1 MPLENTY
8 TLDTQH
14 SSPGFPRLAGVGCF
28 NYIAKKSSHRGGQYR
43 DLVRSYA
50 GQKTPT
56 RRKGIQI
63 MRIVTVLAVALLGT
77 SSLAVA
83 QHAQAAIQHYQL
95 NIPHESLDMALNDLA
110 QQTGLQVGRFS
121 GRIDGSAMVGP
132 VRGDQTPEQ
141 ALKTLLYKTGLAYK
155 IVGDTTFA
163 VYNPKDPTLST
174 TALTITDSSSR
185 LSQGDPSQLSPQ
197 SSVPSPRTSGPV
209 QNSDAE
215 SSSNKDSTPDARL
228 SEIVVTAQKRT
239 ERLIDVPMSVTA
251 LSGESLQQAGAV
263 NFGDYIA
270 SVPGVAFASTGF
282 LDRIYIRGLA
292 DTISSQ
298 AASATGI
305 YLDEANL
312 TESTANIGDVGT
324 FDIQRVEVLR
334 GPQGTLYG
342 DSSMGGTVRVITN
355 KPDLNRFDA
364 VVDETLS
371 GTHHGGLN
379 DTSNLM
385 LNAPIIDGVLGMR
398 FVAGYSHTAGFIDNV
413 ATGQDRIN
421 PDRTERVRFLTEYDP
436 SDQLHLLLSFNY
448 VENRQDFGPYE
459 DVNLPPYDVSR
470 QYAEFSDYRMKVY
483 GLTVN
488 YDFGWANLT
497 SATNYLDKFN
507 EYVKDLTPVFLPLI
521 QSAIPT
527 TLPADTGV
535 GLTFVFPNREV
546 TQEIRLNS
554 TNQGQLHWLVGAY
567 YSLFK
572 PPVGVQQFLTNS
584 ALTQDINLYT
594 GDEYLRRDQYAG
606 FGEVTWSATSKL
618 DLTFGLRQFHFDYR
632 ATDFATGTVFG
643 SSPWATV
650 SASETNHV
658 VKYRVSY
665 KLSEDNLVYA
675 QAAQGY
681 RPGGPLGGYVSEDVT
696 ELKALG
702 YGTPPTQYVSDKV
715 WDYEVGSKNA
725 FLDGKVTLNGDIYYI
740 NWQDIQI
747 ALNLPD
753 GTQIISNA
761 GNAVSKGAELEAA
774 LHPLTGLDLRASA
787 AFTDAT
793 FSQTLADIETVA
805 GGRVPD
811 VPRWTYSFS
820 PVYTHDLGGNVTG
833 YARGDL
839 THVGS
844 RTNDLPGA
852 EAGTLIVESSYTTLN
867 VRLGARFSGWETSF
881 FVNNVTDVKGILNT
895 VASFRTY
902 EAFTTPRTIGVHVSK
917 EL

>member
-1 MPLENTY
+1 
-8 TLDTQH
+8 
-14 SSPGFPRLAGVGCF
+14 
-28 NYIAKKSSHRGGQYR
+28 
-43 DLVRSYA
+43 
-50 GQKTPT
+50 
-56 RRKGIQI
+56 
-63 MRIVTVLAVALLGT
+63 MRIITVLAVALLGT

-83 QHAQAAIQHYQL
+83 QHAQASIQHYQL
-95 NIPHESLDMALNDLA
+95 NIPHESLDTALKDLA
-110 QQTGLQVGRFS
+110 QQTGLQVGRF
-121 GRIDGSAMVGP
+121 GEKIDGSAMVGP

-163 VYNPKDPTLST
+163 VYNPKDPTPAT
-174 TALTITDSSSR
+174 TGLTGTDSSRR
-185 LSQGDPSQLSPQ
+185 LSQGDSSQLNPQ
-197 SSVPSPRTSGPV
+197 SSVPGPRAPSPV

-215 SSSNKDSTPDARL
+215 SGSNKDSTAADRL
-228 SEIVVTAQKRT
+228 DEIVVTAQKRT

-251 LSGESLQQAGAV
+251 LSGESLQQAGAA
-263 NFGDYIA
+263 NFADYIA
-270 SVPGVAFASTGF
+270 GVPGVAFASTGF

-312 TESTANIGDVGT
+312 TESTSNIGDVGT

-342 DSSMGGTVRVITN
+342 DSSMGGTVRIITN
-355 KPDLNRFDA
+355 KPDLEHFGA

-379 DTSNLM
+379 DMSNLM
-385 LNAPIIDGVLGMR
+385 LNAPIIDGVLGVR
-398 FVAGYSHTAGFIDNV
+398 FVAGYSHVAGFIDNL
-413 ATGQDRIN
+413 ATGQDKIN
-421 PDRTERVRFLTEYDP
+421 PDRTERVRFLTAYDP
-436 SDQLHLLLSFNY
+436 SERLHVLLSFNY
-448 VENRQDFGPYE
+448 VENRQDFGPYQ
-459 DVNLPPYDVSR
+459 DIDLPPYTVSR

-483 GLTVN
+483 GLTLN

-497 SATNYLDKFN
+497 SATNYLDKSN
-507 EYVKDLTPVFLPLI
+507 EYVKDLTPVFLPAV
-521 QSAIPT
+521 QAAVPE
-527 TLPADTGV
+527 TLPANTGV

-554 TNQGQLHWLVGAY
+554 TNPGPLHWLVGAY

-572 PPVGVQQFLTNS
+572 PPVGLQQFLTNS
-584 ALTQDINLYT
+584 ALTQNIDLYT
-594 GDEYLRRDQYAG
+594 GDQYLRRDQYAG
-606 FGEVTWSATSKL
+606 FGELTWSATSKL
-618 DLTFGLRQFHFDYR
+618 DLTFGLRQFHFDYS
-632 ATDFATGTVFG
+632 ASDFATGTVFG
-643 SSPWATV
+643 SSPLETV

-658 VKYRVSY
+658 VKYRLNY
-665 KLSEDNLVYA
+665 KLSADNLIYA
-675 QAAQGY
+675 QAAQGF
-681 RPGGPLGGYVSEDVT
+681 RPGGPLGGFVSEDVT
-696 ELKALG
+696 ELKAVG
-702 YGTPPTQYVSDKV
+702 YATPPSQYISDKV

-725 FLDGKVTLNGDIYYI
+725 FLDGKVTLSADVYYI
-740 NWQDIQI
+740 DWKDIQI

-761 GNAVSKGAELEAA
+761 GNAVSKGVEFEAA
-774 LHPLTGLDLRASA
+774 LHPLAGLELRASA

-793 FSQTLADIETVA
+793 FSQTLPDIETVA

-820 PVYTHDLGGNVTG
+820 PVYTRELGGNVAG

-852 EAGTLIVESSYTTLN
+852 EAGSLIVESGYTTLN
-867 VRLGARFSGWETSF
+867 VRLGARFSGWDTSL
-881 FVNNVTDVKGILNT
+881 FVNNLTGEKGILNT